1 MKISTRSRYGLRL
14 LIELCGKGGATVQV
28 SELAA
33 AQGIPLAYAAKL
45 IDPLRAA
52 GIVRSL
58 RGSGGGIS
66 LARDPRAIS
75 ALEAVEAL
83 EGGLALIDCSAGDG
97 SCEREAACPTG
108 PLWKGLELAM
118 RDYFSKHNLQELA
131 ACGSGLD
138 YAI

>member
-14 LIELCGKGGATVQV
+14 LIELCGRQGATVQV

-33 AQGIPLAYAAKL
+33 AQDIPLAYAAKL
-45 IDPLRAA
+45 IDPLRVA

-66 LARDPRAIS
+66 LARDARAIS

-83 EGGLALIDCSAGDG
+83 EGGLALVECNAADG

-108 PLWKGLELAM
+108 ALWKGLEQAM
-118 RDYFSKHNLQELA
+118 RDYLAQHSLQELA
-131 ACGSGLD
+131 AVGSGLD
-138 YAI
+138 YSI

>member
-14 LIELCGKGGATVQV
+14 LIELCGRQGAIVQV

-33 AQGIPLAYAAKL
+33 AQDIPLAYAAKL

-66 LARDPRAIS
+66 LARDARAIS

-83 EGGLALIDCSAGDG
+83 EGGLALVDCSANDG
-97 SCEREAACPTG
+97 SCEREAACPTSA
-108 PLWKGLELAM
+108 LWKGLEQSM
-118 RDYFSKHNLQELA
+118 RDYLALHSLQELA
-131 ACGSGLD
+131 ASGSSLD
-138 YAI
+138 YSI

>member
-14 LIELCGKGGATVQV
+14 LIELCGRKGDTVQV

-33 AQGIPLAYAAKL
+33 AQDIPLAYAAKL

-66 LARDPRAIS
+66 LAREARAIS
-75 ALEAVEAL
+75 ALQAVEAL
-83 EGGLALIDCSAGDG
+83 EGGLSLVDCGSGDG
-97 SCEREAACPTG
+97 PCGREAACPTG
-108 PLWKGLELAM
+108 ALWKGLERAM
-118 RDYFSKHNLQELA
+118 RDYLAQYTLEELA
-131 ACGSGLD
+131 ARDAGPD

>member
-14 LIELCGKGGATVQV
+14 LIELAKRQGDTVQV
-28 SELAA
+28 SDLAS
-33 AQGIPLAYAAKL
+33 AQDIPLAYAAKL

-66 LARDPRAIS
+66 LARDARAIS

-83 EGGLALIDCSAGDG
+83 EGGLTLVDCATGDSA
-97 SCEREAACPTG
+97 CEREASCPTG
-108 PLWKGLELAM
+108 PLWKGLERAM
-118 RDYFSKHNLQELA
+118 RDFLAKHDLQELA
-131 ACGSGLD
+131 ASDAGLD